1 MTASIVMII
10 VFMYPLISFSA
21 RAPYRRPESI
31 EHTNPEISHR
41 KSYFCENFTDI
52 ENLYDNPTLF

>member
-1 MTASIVMII
+1 MII